1 MRYMNIFVGALS
13 VLALMSCSDD
23 PSDKA
28 RPDIDMQLIV
38 TCPAID
44 NPDIS
49 VSQPVASS
57 IGLYSRDI
65 EGNVGGFLRN
75 VQATFNGRKWY
86 FNGREQLILSEDSL
100 TVFGYSPYDP
110 SVIEPISVPIK
121 TGTVDY
127 LYGSHRLAARGYV
140 CRSQPVVELSMQH
153 ALSKLRMDLR
163 PILNA
168 GRRVSRM
175 VIKPEESDIKP
186 IGTAFLDIQTGEIN
200 GQKALTGEIEAKL
213 EKESAYIY
221 MIPCECHLLSI
232 GIEVEGKMM
241 WTIIQLS
248 DLTAGKQYNFWLDI
262 DVSREALVTGNMTIE
277 EWEVGSDT
285 ELGNVDL

>member
-1 MRYMNIFVGALS
+1 MRYMNILVGALS
-13 VLALMSCSDD
+13 VLVFMACSDD

-28 RPDIDMQLIV
+28 KPDIDMQLIV

-44 NPDIS
+44 NPEVT

-57 IGLYSRDI
+57 IGLFSRDI
-65 EGNVGGFLRN
+65 DGNVDGFLRN
-75 VQATFNGRKWY
+75 VRATFNGRKWY
-86 FNGREQLILSEDSL
+86 FNGKEQLILSEDSL

-110 SVIEPISVPIK
+110 SVFEPISVPIK

-140 CRSQPVVELSMQH
+140 CRTQPVVELAMRH
-153 ALSKLRMDLR
+153 ALSQIRMDLR
-163 PILNA
+163 PILNL
-168 GRRVSRM
+168 GRKVSR
-175 VIKPEESDIKP
+175 VVVKPGKSDAGA

-200 GQKALTGEIEAKL
+200 GQKALTGQVEAKL

-221 MIPCECHLLSI
+221 MLPCGCHLLSI
-232 GIEVEGKMM
+232 GIEVDGKMM

-248 DLTAGKQYNFWLDI
+248 GLTAGKQYNFWLDI
-262 DVSREALVTGNMTIE
+262 DVSREALVTGDMTIE
-277 EWEVGSDT
+277 EWEIGSDT